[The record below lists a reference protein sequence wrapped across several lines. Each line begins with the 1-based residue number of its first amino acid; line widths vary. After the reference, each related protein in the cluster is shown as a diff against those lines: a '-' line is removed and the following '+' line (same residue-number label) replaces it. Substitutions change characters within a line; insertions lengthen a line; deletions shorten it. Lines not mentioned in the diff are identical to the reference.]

1 MLQTIPPMCSHSTKV
16 FHQSAY
22 HTLLSTVYLVT
33 CLHTALQ
40 SLRGQGPFPS
50 RSPMI
55 PQSLTRCLLL
65 DNVCSN
71 MCKLPPKRHHAWHEW
86 LFYWINTR
94 VHERMGLTPVCW
106 CRTHS
111 KDFSEMSCTGLCSS
125 GAPVISWPLGSYS
138 GPSLWAQLEAGGPL
152 LLGGFFH
159 SWLHSLWFGFTQQLA
174 FKWPVCF
181 NPISKSCFT
190 QER

>member
-86 LFYWINTR
+86 LFYWINTWKN
-94 VHERMGLTPVCW
+94 G
-106 CRTHS
+106 THTS
-111 KDFSEMSCTGLCSS
+111 LLVSHSFQGFLRDVLHRLMFFR
-125 GAPVISWPLGSYS
+125 
-138 GPSLWAQLEAGGPL
+138 GPSYFVAARQLLWSFPLSTAGSWGSTSVGGILSLLAAQPVVWFHAAISIQVTCL
-152 LLGGFFH
+152 L
-159 SWLHSLWFGFTQQLA
+159 
-174 FKWPVCF
+174 
-181 NPISKSCFT
+181 
-190 QER
+190 